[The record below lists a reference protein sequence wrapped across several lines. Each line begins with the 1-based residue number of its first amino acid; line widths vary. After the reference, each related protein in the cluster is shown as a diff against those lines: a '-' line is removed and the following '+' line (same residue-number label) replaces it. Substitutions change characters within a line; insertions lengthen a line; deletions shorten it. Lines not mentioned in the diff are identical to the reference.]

1 MTYEP
6 PTIYWIV
13 FTCSQETYNDVIE
26 TSEIS
31 HIPWCKIINCR
42 KLYVKRKNNETLCTE
57 MWTQTFNEKGD
68 ILNW

>member
-26 TSEIS
+26 TSDLM
-31 HIPWCKIINCR
+31 K
-42 KLYVKRKNNETLCTE
+42 
-57 MWTQTFNEKGD
+57 
-68 ILNW
+68 